1 MIAERPVQVIDNSD
15 AENDQKMEKV
25 IIEPLIIE
33 PLIFDPS
40 LLPERLVATEIPKQ
54 EQQREIE
61 NQPNQ
66 MIEEDRVEVEKPK
79 FDDLNSQPQAQMVEQ
94 PLAQTVYVP
103 IKIDSDFS
111 EIQGFPS
118 LHSERSL
125 YLKQTQELQPRY
137 DYGPVLNEKST
148 LIDPD
153 VRYPSLRQSM
163 AS

>member
-1 MIAERPVQVIDNSD
+1 
-15 AENDQKMEKV
+15 
-25 IIEPLIIE
+25 
-33 PLIFDPS
+33 
-40 LLPERLVATEIPKQ
+40 
-54 EQQREIE
+54 
-61 NQPNQ
+61 

-79 FDDLNSQPQAQMVEQ
+79 FDGLNSQPQAQMVEQ
-94 PLAQTVYVP
+94 PIAQTVYVP

-125 YLKQTQELQPRY
+125 YLKQTQEIQPRY
-137 DYGPVLNEKST
+137 DYGPVLNENST